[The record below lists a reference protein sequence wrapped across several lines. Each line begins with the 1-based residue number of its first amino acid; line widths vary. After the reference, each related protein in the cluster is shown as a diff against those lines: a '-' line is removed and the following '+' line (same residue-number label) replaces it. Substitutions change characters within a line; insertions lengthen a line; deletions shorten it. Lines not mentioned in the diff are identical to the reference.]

1 MQHFDP
7 LFSLYYVKKGFIR
20 PQMLALVEAAEVA
33 VVVWVILFVVL
44 EVRQY

>member
-1 MQHFDP
+1 MP
-7 LFSLYYVKKGFIR
+7 IR
-20 PQMLALVEAAEVA
+20 SLALQNCERVEAAEVA